1 MEIDERP
8 VCPQLPVMNSGT
20 TGIDDDFAARGF
32 DTVVAWI
39 MGRNMFSPVRG
50 SWPDDEWKGWWGE
63 NPPFPTPVFV
73 LTHHARAPL
82 SMAGKTEFHFVTGGV
97 DAALQHDAE
106 AANGKDIRIGGGVAT
121 ILVLGRQGYETAVRG
136 KNGFE
141 HDLRLPV
148 SLLGHCGVPLPNWV
162 RRSI

>member
-1 MEIDERP
+1 
-8 VCPQLPVMNSGT
+8 MNSGT